1 MELWEPKVTRLPLSS
16 FRLMLL
22 IGFSW
27 LLLFAM
33 KTDGICVDVALD
45 DHLGAGFLQPGLDA
59 GQAAEPDQIQ
69 IAGAEGTDRCGVIRD
84 GDIFDVDTQ
93 LLAEFIGDQSVEPVQ
108 LLGLLIGDG
117 ADPQH
122 GLVGLCDGWAC

>member
-1 MELWEPKVTRLPLSS
+1 ME
-16 FRLMLL
+16 F
-22 IGFSW
+22 G
-27 LLLFAM
+27 
-33 KTDGICVDVALD
+33 VDVALG
-45 DHLGAGFLQPGLDA
+45 DHLGAGFLQPRLDA
-59 GQAAEPDQIQ
+59 GQAAKPDQIQ
-69 IAGAEGTDRCGVIRD
+69 IAGAECSDRCGVIRD

-122 GLVGLCDGWAC
+122 GLVGLCDSCAC